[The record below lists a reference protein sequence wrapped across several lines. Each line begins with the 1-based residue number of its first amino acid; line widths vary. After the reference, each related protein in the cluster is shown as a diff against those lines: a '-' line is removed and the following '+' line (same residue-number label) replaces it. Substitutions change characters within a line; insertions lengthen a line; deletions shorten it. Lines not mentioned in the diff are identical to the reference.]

1 MSDNAPSLPQ
11 TTDAGGAVSTAVS
24 NKAVLELT
32 EDEKSALENMSG
44 MDKAVL
50 LMLSLSEEDAAQIF
64 KPRTKTGSK
73 VRYKNVRNVCFL
85 SRSGKCST

>member
-32 EDEKSALENMSG
+32 EDEKICLREHEWHG
-44 MDKAVL
+44 
-50 LMLSLSEEDAAQIF
+50 
-64 KPRTKTGSK
+64 
-73 VRYKNVRNVCFL
+73 
-85 SRSGKCST
+85 

>member
-32 EDEKSALENMSG
+32 EDEKSALENMR
-44 MDKAVL
+44 L
-50 LMLSLSEEDAAQIF
+50 LSCPDASAMIF
-64 KPRTKTGSK
+64 TG
-73 VRYKNVRNVCFL
+73 FP
-85 SRSGKCST
+85 